1 MFFIGVF
8 GIERKEEERGNLN
21 DISCRNCDTGLGGRV
36 IKTFSFFHFFFIPI
50 FKWNEKYYVV
60 CNGCNFIYE
69 ISTEKGKCFE
79 KDKDVKFN
87 YWDLKPVE
95 GVNEISSHGNICLN
109 CGKVVENNFKYC
121 PYCGEKIK

>member
-8 GIERKEEERGNLN
+8 GVEKKEKEIGNLN
-21 DISCRNCDTGLGGRV
+21 DISCRNCDMDLGGRV

-60 CNGCNFIYE
+60 CNGCDFIYQVP
-69 ISTEKGKCFE
+69 IEKGKGFE

-95 GVNEISSHGNICLN
+95 ERNEICSHGNICSN

-121 PYCGEKIK
+121 PYCGEKIE